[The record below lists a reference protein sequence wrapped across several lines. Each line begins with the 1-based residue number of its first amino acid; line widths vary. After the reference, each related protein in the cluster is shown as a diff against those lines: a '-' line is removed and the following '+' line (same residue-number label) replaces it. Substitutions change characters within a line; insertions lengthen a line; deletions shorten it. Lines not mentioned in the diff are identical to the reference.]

1 MSKLFDA
8 ADRYLEESDW
18 KTIAV
23 LKICLIALGIMLGIR
38 VKKEHKKPVFIV
50 TLIIF
55 FATVIPLV
63 KKFIKV
69 WKEA

>member
-23 LKICLIALGIMLGIR
+23 LKICLIALGIMLGTR

>member
-1 MSKLFDA
+1 MSKLFEA
-8 ADRYLEESDW
+8 ANHYIKESDW

-23 LKICLIALGIMLGIR
+23 LKICLIALGIMIGTR

-50 TLIIF
+50 TLILF
-55 FATVIPLV
+55 FVTVIPLV
-63 KKFIKV
+63 KKFINV